1 MMDLNTHRPPAVLQA
16 IEAASSAEMPDFTIS
31 SARLTGA
38 LLRTLAASKPGGTL
52 LELGTGVGVGTSW
65 LLDGMSQN
73 ASLITIDKEGPR
85 QDLARR
91 FLGHDP
97 RVTFHCGNTAEFI
110 LSSAPQRFDLVFA
123 DTPPGKY
130 LLLDELLRTL
140 KLGGLY
146 IVDDILPSPKWEE
159 GQLERATN
167 LVIALEQRPDLQVT
181 KLHWDVGVVIATKRA

>member
-1 MMDLNTHRPPAVLQA
+1 MIDLNTHRPPAVLQA
-16 IEAASSAEMPDFTIS
+16 IEAAASAEMPNFTMS

-52 LELGTGVGVGTSW
+52 LELGTGVGIGTCW
-65 LLDGMSQN
+65 LLDGMSQD
-73 ASLITIDKEGPR
+73 ASLITADRDQPR

-97 RVTFHCGNTAEFI
+97 RVTFHCGDTAEFI
-110 LSSAPQRFDLVFA
+110 LSSAPQRFDLIFA
-123 DTPPGKY
+123 DSPPGKY
-130 LLLDELLRTL
+130 FLLDELLRTL
-140 KLGGLY
+140 KPGGLY

-167 LVIALEQRPDLQVT
+167 LVIALEQRSDLQVT
-181 KLHWDVGVVIATKRA
+181 KLHWDVGVVIAAKRA